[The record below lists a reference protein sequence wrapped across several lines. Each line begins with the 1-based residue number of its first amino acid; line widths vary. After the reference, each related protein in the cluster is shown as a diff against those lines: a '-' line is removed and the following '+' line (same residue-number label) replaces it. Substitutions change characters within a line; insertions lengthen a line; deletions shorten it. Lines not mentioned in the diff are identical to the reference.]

1 MVAKCC
7 LWQPHQTRGGRNRH
21 KRGRLSATIKDRLER
36 GKCGD
41 IINLWKDYVISCQ
54 ERHLQGQGDQDAAS
68 IRQACHLVS
77 EGRYARACQALNSL
91 GVHQL
96 TDTIRERLLSL
107 HPPSP
112 ALGEQ
117 NDELPE
123 AFYIGRK
130 AVLAS
135 LQSFPKDTA
144 PGASLLTPQ
153 HLKDAVMCK
162 SPVLRT
168 RVEIALTSTVNLLA
182 SGGATRDTAPF
193 MAGGGLTPLRK
204 PDDDVRP
211 IAVGET
217 LRRLVGK
224 CLVRHKE
231 IAPHL
236 EGIFLPNQV
245 GVGISGGAE
254 AVAHAVSCLVDEH
267 SQDPNLA
274 LLKVDFQNAFNTV
287 SRAALLEA
295 IQTEFPPLARWAWW
309 CYGEHSKLWVD
320 GQPIESQ
327 SGTQQGDPLGPLFFS
342 LLLRRVSD
350 EIRHR
355 WPNLNLHAWYLD
367 DGTLIGHR
375 ESLLQILEYLGSTPV
390 QALGLK
396 LNLKKCELWWPT
408 GDASFQGFPPQIK
421 RQPQEGVEILKVP
434 IGSDIFICGK
444 LRERAQKVGETIA
457 RLDGLEDKHTEYT
470 ILRACLGACKFNY
483 VLRGICPSTA
493 VDRVLEEI
501 DGSMHLAAEH
511 LLDCSMPG
519 EAWEQAGL
527 APKDGGLGLR
537 HLSNIAHP
545 AYIGSKINSAS
556 LVATLMGHNTRVTS

>member
-1 MVAKCC
+1 
-7 LWQPHQTRGGRNRH
+7 
-21 KRGRLSATIKDRLER
+21 
-36 GKCGD
+36 
-41 IINLWKDYVISCQ
+41 
-54 ERHLQGQGDQDAAS
+54 
-68 IRQACHLVS
+68 
-77 EGRYARACQALNSL
+77 
-91 GVHQL
+91 
-96 TDTIRERLLSL
+96 
-107 HPPSP
+107 
-112 ALGEQ
+112 
-117 NDELPE
+117 
-123 AFYIGRK
+123 
-130 AVLAS
+130 
-135 LQSFPKDTA
+135 
-144 PGASLLTPQ
+144 
-153 HLKDAVMCK
+153 MCK

-168 RVEIALTSTVNLLA
+168 RVEIALTSIVNLLA

-254 AVAHAVSCLVDEH
+254 AVVHAVSDLVDEH
-267 SQDPNLA
+267 GQDPNLA

-287 SRAALLEA
+287 SRAALLET

-367 DGTLIGHR
+367 NGTLIGHR
-375 ESLLQILEYLGSTPV
+375 DSLLQILEYLGSTPV
-390 QALGLK
+390 
-396 LNLKKCELWWPT
+396 
-408 GDASFQGFPPQIK
+408 
-421 RQPQEGVEILKVP
+421 
-434 IGSDIFICGK
+434 
-444 LRERAQKVGETIA
+444 
-457 RLDGLEDKHTEYT
+457 
-470 ILRACLGACKFNY
+470 
-483 VLRGICPSTA
+483 
-493 VDRVLEEI
+493 
-501 DGSMHLAAEH
+501 
-511 LLDCSMPG
+511 
-519 EAWEQAGL
+519 
-527 APKDGGLGLR
+527 
-537 HLSNIAHP
+537 
-545 AYIGSKINSAS
+545 
-556 LVATLMGHNTRVTS
+556 